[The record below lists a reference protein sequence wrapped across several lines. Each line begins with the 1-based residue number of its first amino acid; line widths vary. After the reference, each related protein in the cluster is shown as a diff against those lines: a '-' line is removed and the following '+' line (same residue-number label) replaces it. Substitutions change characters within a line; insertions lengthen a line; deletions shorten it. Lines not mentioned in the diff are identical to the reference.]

1 MYHAW
6 PLPSLKSH
14 SDLFLEF
21 RIPLRPLFTLTFH
34 LKSICVILVTV
45 FVRLTR
51 KSSRLSNTWIPH
63 ELLIPRKQAA
73 FQNEHTSSLSSPQC
87 FHFLQNYT
95 LQPKES
101 FKSVA
106 RICSYRE
113 AVFSKKEKEKIYLGR
128 VRNLSLKKK
137 KIRNKRRENETKP
150 N

>member
-6 PLPSLKSH
+6 PLPSLESH

-21 RIPLRPLFTLTFH
+21 RIPLRPPFMLTFH

-45 FVRLTR
+45 LVRLIR

-101 FKSVA
+101 LKSVA

-113 AVFSKKEKEKIYLGR
+113 TVFSIKEKKIRQGKK
-128 VRNLSLKKK
+128 SFIKKK
-137 KIRNKRRENETKP
+137 KKDKK
-150 N
+150 